1 MTQDSV
7 ITIMQT
13 ALKTII
19 FTAAP
24 PLLCSLVVGIAVS
37 IFQTITSISEQTL
50 SFVPKVLAVFLS
62 IIIFG
67 AYMMT
72 NLEELFVSLCSDFSK
87 YIQ

>member
-37 IFQTITSISEQTL
+37 IFQTITSISEQTRF
-50 SFVPKVLAVFLS
+50 FVNYYFWRLYDDKFRRIVCES
-62 IIIFG
+62 
-67 AYMMT
+67 
-72 NLEELFVSLCSDFSK
+72 LF
-87 YIQ
+87 